1 MKKGKDKKINFEL
14 RNKERKAG
22 IQTANKGCRLTSS
35 LKTACVKDILRKVA
49 QNSTCEVVR

>member
-35 LKTACVKDILRKVA
+35 LKTACVKDIFRKVA
-49 QNSTCEVVR
+49 QNSTYM